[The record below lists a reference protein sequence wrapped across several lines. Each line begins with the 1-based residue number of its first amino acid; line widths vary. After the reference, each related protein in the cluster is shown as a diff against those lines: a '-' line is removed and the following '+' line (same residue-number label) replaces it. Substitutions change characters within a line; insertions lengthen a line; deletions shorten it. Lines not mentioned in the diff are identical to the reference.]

1 MNDEVT
7 RRLYDELDF
16 VFSNSAAL
24 VGGCFFCLRV
34 SCGRVFFFFF
44 FTSLLWFKGASCG
57 CVFCCCGLRA
67 SCRGVVFLFF
77 GCGLRASMM
86 HK

>member
-1 MNDEVT
+1 MMSSILCFPT
-7 RRLYDELDF
+7 RQLLWVG
-16 VFSNSAAL
+16 VF
-24 VGGCFFCLRV
+24 FFLRV
-34 SCGRVFFFFF
+34 SCGRVFFCFF
-44 FTSLLWFKGASCG
+44 SLLWFKGASCG
-57 CVFCCCGLRA
+57 WVFCCCGLRA

>member
-34 SCGRVFFFFF
+34 SCGRVFFF
-44 FTSLLWFKGASCG
+44 SL
-57 CVFCCCGLRA
+57 CCGLRELLVDA
-67 SCRGVVFLFF
+67 CFVAVV
-77 GCGLRASMM
+77 
-86 HK
+86 

>member
-24 VGGCFFCLRV
+24 VGGCFFFLRV
-34 SCGRVFFFFF
+34 SCGRVFFCFF
-44 FTSLLWFKGASCG
+44 SLLWFKGASCG
-57 CVFCCCGLRA
+57 WVFCCCGLRA
-67 SCRGVVFLFF
+67 SCRGVVFFF
-77 GCGLRASMM
+77 FWLWFKSFYDA
-86 HK
+86 

>member
-44 FTSLLWFKGASCG
+44 FPL
-57 CVFCCCGLRA
+57 CCGLRELLVDA
-67 SCRGVVFLFF
+67 CFVAVV
-77 GCGLRASMM
+77 
-86 HK
+86 